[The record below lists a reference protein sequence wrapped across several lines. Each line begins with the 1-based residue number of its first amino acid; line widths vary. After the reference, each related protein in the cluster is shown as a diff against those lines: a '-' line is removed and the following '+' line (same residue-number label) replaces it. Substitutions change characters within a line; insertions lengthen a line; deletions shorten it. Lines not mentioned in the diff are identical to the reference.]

1 MWKLID
7 SNQIE
12 YTPYRKGVVNI
23 KRIIEK
29 DTVEMK
35 SFTGFGLLELPPKG
49 IFPPHTHPDREEI
62 YHILSGSGIVVI
74 GGEEIQA
81 TEGQTFYISGD
92 IEHGITNPTD
102 ERFEVLFVHVQV

>member
-7 SNQIE
+7 ANQIE

-49 IFPPHTHPDREEI
+49 VFPPHTHPVREEI
-62 YHILSGSGIVVI
+62 YYILKGSGIVVI
-74 GGEEIQA
+74 GGKEIQA
-81 TEGQTFYISGD
+81 TEGQAFYISGD
-92 IEHGITNPTD
+92 IEHGILNPTN
-102 ERFEVLFVHVQV
+102 ERFEVFFVHVQV

>member
-7 SNQIE
+7 SKQIE
-12 YTPYRKGVVNI
+12 YIPYRKGVVNI

-35 SFTGFGLLELPPKG
+35 RFTGFGLLELPPKG
-49 IFPPHTHPDREEI
+49 IFPPHTHSDREEI

-102 ERFEVLFVHVQV
+102 KRLEVLFVHVQV

>member
-1 MWKLID
+1 MELID

-49 IFPPHTHPDREEI
+49 IFPPHPDTENSRQNKHHAGPDVEI
-62 YHILSGSGIVVI
+62 NHL
-74 GGEEIQA
+74 
-81 TEGQTFYISGD
+81 
-92 IEHGITNPTD
+92 
-102 ERFEVLFVHVQV
+102 LW